1 MYQDSEENKLY
12 IIYWVWQIYR
22 THIKIIQIILYECKR
37 WYAQETVSKLRGK
50 SLVFNKLILSSSLNP
65 SSQQELTICGY
76 RLQRLEHL
84 WSVATGDAST
94 SQSYRNKCVELLRTP
109 QHLLYVVLSD
119 LYDII
124 VVFPRLYI
132 LSVVL
137 AALQRW
143 LYCCCH
149 PCWGYLRPNTK
160 L

>member
-37 WYAQETVSKLRGK
+37 WYAQETVSKIRE
-50 SLVFNKLILSSSLNP
+50 SLVFNKLISSLNP

-76 RLQRLEHL
+76 WLPRLEHL
-84 WSVATGDAST
+84 WSVATGDGST
-94 SQSYRNKCVELLRTP
+94 ESYCNNCVELLLTP
-109 QHLLYVVLSD
+109 QHLLHVVLSA
-119 LYDII
+119 LYLII

-132 LSVVL
+132 SSVVL

-143 LYCCCH
+143 LYCCH